1 MKIAVTVNELDGP
14 VAARAEALA
23 ASLSMPY
30 SPLLSV
36 AGDEYS
42 LLLIVTAGG
51 VSLQQTGKGAPGP
64 LRVDF
69 DSGKQAWRQRHGG
82 GKSQLIARAV
92 GLHKSSRPEVLD
104 ATAGLGGDSYVLA
117 GLGCNV
123 TMLEQSAVVAALLQ
137 DGLQRLAASPD
148 AQLQAI
154 ADRLQ
159 LRPATRAEDYLA
171 RSNNSHQLIYLDPMF
186 PGAAGSAAVKK
197 EMQLLRLL
205 LDQPGD
211 EAQLLQLALE
221 KASCR
226 VVVKRHK
233 QSPAIAGPAPSY
245 QLVGKAIRYDI
256 YSLRK
261 YY

>member
-1 MKIAVTVNELDGP
+1 MKIAVTVNQLDG
-14 VAARAEALA
+14 VLAAGAQALA
-23 ASLSMPY
+23 ASLSLPY
-30 SPLLSV
+30 SPLLCADAS
-36 AGDEYS
+36 GEYA
-42 LLLIVTAGG
+42 LLLIVSDDG
-51 VSLQQTGKGAPGP
+51 VCLQQTGKGAPGP

-92 GLHKSSRPEVLD
+92 GAHKGARPEVLD

-117 GLGCNV
+117 GLGCSI

-137 DGLQRLAASPD
+137 NGLQRLAESPD
-148 AQLQAI
+148 AQLRAI
-154 ADRLQ
+154 AERMHLQ
-159 LRPATRAEDYLA
+159 PAIRAQDYLENA
-171 RSNNSHQLIYLDPMF
+171 ASHQLIYLDPMF

-205 LDQPGD
+205 LPQPAD

-233 QSPAIAGPAPSY
+233 QSPVIAGPAPSY
-245 QLVGKAIRYDI
+245 QLQGKAVRYDI

>member
-82 GKSQLIARAV
+82 GRSQLIARAV
-92 GLHKSSRPEVLD
+92 GLHKGAQPEVLD

-154 ADRLQ
+154 AERLQ
-159 LRPATRAEDYLA
+159 LRPAIRAQDYLA
-171 RSNNSHQLIYLDPMF
+171 SADSHQLIYLDPMF

-211 EAQLLQLALE
+211 EVQLLQLALE

-233 QSPAIAGPAPSY
+233 QSPTIAGPAPSY
-245 QLVGKAIRYDI
+245 QLAGKAIRYDI